1 MLLTDENNRYYL
13 TSEFQIKF
21 KKMNKEKKRL
31 SEVSNMIGDAIDEI
45 ADIMEEEQEAF
56 DNIPELLQFSSKGDK
71 MQEYVDNMQG
81 IMDDLTS
88 RQTDI
93 DNLTKK

>member
-1 MLLTDENNRYYL
+1 MKTIDIILQVSFILNSKNEQR
-13 TSEFQIKF
+13 K
-21 KKMNKEKKRL
+21 KKRL

-56 DNIPELLQFSSKGDK
+56 DNIPEPLQFLSKGDK

-88 RQTDI
+88 RQTGI

>member
-1 MLLTDENNRYYL
+1 MKTIDIILQVSFRLNSKNEQR
-13 TSEFQIKF
+13 K
-21 KKMNKEKKRL
+21 KKRL

>member
-1 MLLTDENNRYYL
+1 MKTIDIILQVSFRLNSKNEQR
-13 TSEFQIKF
+13 
-21 KKMNKEKKRL
+21 KKKIL

-56 DNIPELLQFSSKGDK
+56 DNIPEPLQFLSKGDK

-88 RQTDI
+88 RQTGI

>member
-1 MLLTDENNRYYL
+1 ML
-13 TSEFQIKF
+13 
-21 KKMNKEKKRL
+21 
-31 SEVSNMIGDAIDEI
+31 GDAIDEI
-45 ADIMEEEQEAF
+45 SDIMEEEQEAF
-56 DNIPELLQFSSKGDK
+56 DNIPEPLQFSFKDDK
-71 MQEYVDNMQG
+71 MQEYVNNMQG

>member
-1 MLLTDENNRYYL
+1 
-13 TSEFQIKF
+13 
-21 KKMNKEKKRL
+21 MNKERKKRL

-56 DNIPELLQFSSKGDK
+56 DNIPEPLQFSSKGDNT
-71 MQEYVDNMQG
+71 QEYVDNMQG

-88 RQTDI
+88 CQTDI

>member
-1 MLLTDENNRYYL
+1 
-13 TSEFQIKF
+13 
-21 KKMNKEKKRL
+21 MNKEKKRL

-56 DNIPELLQFSSKGDK
+56 DNIPELLQFLSKGDK

-88 RQTDI
+88 RQTGI

>member
-1 MLLTDENNRYYL
+1 
-13 TSEFQIKF
+13 
-21 KKMNKEKKRL
+21 MNKERKKRL